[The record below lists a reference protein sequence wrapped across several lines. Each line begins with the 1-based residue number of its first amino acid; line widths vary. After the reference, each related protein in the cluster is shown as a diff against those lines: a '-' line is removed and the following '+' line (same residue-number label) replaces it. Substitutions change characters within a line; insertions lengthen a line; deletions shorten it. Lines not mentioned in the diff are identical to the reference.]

1 MRWEP
6 GRGAATLG
14 GMSATRIVIA
24 ESALALAACQ
34 PVGGDDRAAPAQADN
49 ATIPDPESTEP
60 YAGIGADET
69 VRLTGTEPFWGGQMA
84 GTRLTY
90 TTPEAPAGR
99 TIDVA
104 RFAGRGGLSFSGSLD
119 GAALELTV
127 TALACSDGMS
137 DRSYPFTAT
146 LKLGDELRSG
156 CGWSERQPFT
166 GPANP

>member
-1 MRWEP
+1 MTAAQPSLFIPHGGGPCFFMPDPRGTWTEMGDYLRALPATLPEPPSAILVISGHWEAP
-6 GRGAATLG
+6 AFAFTGAASHPGLIFDYYG
-14 GMSATRIVIA
+14 F
-24 ESALALAACQ
+24 
-34 PVGGDDRAAPAQADN
+34 P
-49 ATIPDPESTEP
+49 PET
-60 YAGIGADET
+60 
-69 VRLTGTEPFWGGQMA
+69 
-84 GTRLTY
+84 
-90 TTPEAPAGR
+90 PAGR